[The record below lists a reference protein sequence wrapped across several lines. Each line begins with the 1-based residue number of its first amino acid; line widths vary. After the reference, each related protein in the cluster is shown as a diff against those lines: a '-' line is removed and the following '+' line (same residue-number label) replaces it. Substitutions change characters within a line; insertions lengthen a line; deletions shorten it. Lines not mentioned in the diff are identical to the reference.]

1 MPDFAQWLDSCTM
14 SSIDIDSSTKFAEV
28 RGNLGIDVPS
38 WASMTVPGN
47 LTFDIQRAVM
57 STCVRSCS
65 TPS

>member
-1 MPDFAQWLDSCTM
+1 M